1 MQTEVPDNQRAA
13 FDALARDLML
23 RHPGE
28 ETGKMF
34 GLACIKVAG
43 KTFVAFQDGAA
54 AFKLAGGDH
63 RAALA
68 LAGARR
74 WDPSG
79 KRRPMREWVWVPFD
93 HAPAWL
99 RLAEQSRAY
108 IAH

>member
-1 MQTEVPDNQRAA
+1 MQTEMSDNPRAA

-23 RHPGE
+23 RYPGV

-34 GLACIKVAG
+34 GVACIKVAG
-43 KTFVAFQDGAA
+43 KTFAALQDGAA
-54 AFKLAGGDH
+54 AFKLAGDDH

-68 LAGARR
+68 LAGARC

-79 KRRPMREWVWVPFD
+79 KQRPMREWVQVPFD

-108 IAH
+108 VAR